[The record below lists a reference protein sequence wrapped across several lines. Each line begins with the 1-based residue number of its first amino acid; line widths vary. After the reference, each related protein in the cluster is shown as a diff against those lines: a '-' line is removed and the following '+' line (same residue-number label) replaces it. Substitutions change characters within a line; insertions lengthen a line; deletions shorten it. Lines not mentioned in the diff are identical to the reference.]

1 MSDLA
6 GVSFAKVNVS
16 RMAGTPQITDFMR
29 IRGSSHHHTGAL
41 DIAVV
46 GTSAEALLSASAI
59 SQLDIVTV
67 KVPKTYPHFVLSLT
81 MKTSSS
87 QASCLRKGL
96 CTWLEVQGFHTF
108 YLRRTVQVFSC
119 AHTSESDQST
129 VVSPMSS

>member
-6 GVSFAKVNVS
+6 DIAPAQVNVS
-16 RMAGTPQITDFMR
+16 KMAGTPQITDFMR

-67 KVPKTYPHFVLSLT
+67 KVPEPYMHFDLSFIVT
-81 MKTSSS
+81 TSCS
-87 QASCLRKGL
+87 QASC
-96 CTWLEVQGFHTF
+96 
-108 YLRRTVQVFSC
+108 
-119 AHTSESDQST
+119 
-129 VVSPMSS
+129 